1 MEGLKA
7 GSDPNS
13 IVVKKESNVIVISR
27 GGDNIKYGILTNV
40 IYTIEVITDAGKTDV
55 KIKQANN
62 EIGEEWRNRE
72 NWDGKWGGDIVAIEY
87 PNKDLWSDHP
97 VLNEMK
103 LTSLVSSMVGG
114 SEEPV
119 DSNEKSSTE
128 QQKET
133 QKGNYQNG
141 YLVFTDKK

>member
-62 EIGEEWRNRE
+62 EIGKEWRNRE
-72 NWDGKWGGDIVAIEY
+72 DWDGKWGGDIVAIEY
-87 PNKDLWSDHP
+87 PNRDLWSDHP
-97 VLNEMK
+97 VLNELK
-103 LTSLVSSMVGG
+103 LTSLVSSTVGRSEG
-114 SEEPV
+114 SV
-119 DSNEKSSTE
+119 DSNERSPTE
-128 QQKET
+128 HQIEE
-133 QKGNYQNG
+133 QKGNY
-141 YLVFTDKK
+141 LVFPNME

>member
-72 NWDGKWGGDIVAIEY
+72 DWDGKWGGDIVAIEY
-87 PNKDLWSDHP
+87 PNRDLWSDHP
-97 VLNEMK
+97 VLNELK
-103 LTSLVSSMVGG
+103 LTSLVSSTVGG
-114 SEEPV
+114 SGVSV
-119 DSNEKSSTE
+119 DSNEKSSSE
-128 QQKET
+128 HQIEE
-133 QKGNYQNG
+133 QKGNY
-141 YLVFTDKK
+141 LVFPNTE

>member
-1 MEGLKA
+1 MKA

-72 NWDGKWGGDIVAIEY
+72 DWDGKWGGDIVAIEY
-87 PNKDLWSDHP
+87 PNRDLWSDHP
-97 VLNEMK
+97 VLNELK
-103 LTSLVSSMVGG
+103 LISSVSSTVEG
-114 SEEPV
+114 SEGSA

-133 QKGNYQNG
+133 RKGNYQNG
-141 YLVFTDKK
+141 YLVFPDQE

>member
-1 MEGLKA
+1 MKA
-7 GSDPNS
+7 GTDPKS
-13 IVVKKESNVIVISR
+13 ILVQKKANQVVVWR
-27 GGDNIKYGILTNV
+27 GGYHSRYGISPNV
-40 IYTIEVITDAGKTDV
+40 IYTIEVVTGAGETDV
-55 KIKQANN
+55 KVKQENN
-62 EIGEEWRNRE
+62 KIGVEVRNRQDW
-72 NWDGKWGGDIVAIEY
+72 NGRWGGDIVAIEY

-103 LTSLVSSMVGG
+103 LTSLVSSTVGG

-141 YLVFTDKK
+141 YLVFPNKK

>member
-55 KIKQANN
+55 KIKQATN

-72 NWDGKWGGDIVAIEY
+72 DWDGKWGGDIVAIEY
-87 PNKDLWSDHP
+87 PNRDLWSNHP
-97 VLNEMK
+97 VLNELK
-103 LTSLVSSMVGG
+103 LTSLVSSTVGRSEG
-114 SEEPV
+114 SV
-119 DSNEKSSTE
+119 DSNEKSSSE
-128 QQKET
+128 HQIEE
-133 QKGNYQNG
+133 QKGNY
-141 YLVFTDKK
+141 LVFPNTE

>member
-1 MEGLKA
+1 MKA

-13 IVVKKESNVIVISR
+13 IVVEKESNVIVISR

-72 NWDGKWGGDIVAIEY
+72 DWDGKWGGDIVAIEY
-87 PNKDLWSDHP
+87 PNRDLWSDHP
-97 VLNEMK
+97 VLNELK
-103 LTSLVSSMVGG
+103 LTSLELPTAG
-114 SEEPV
+114 SEESA

-141 YLVFTDKK
+141 YLVFPDKK